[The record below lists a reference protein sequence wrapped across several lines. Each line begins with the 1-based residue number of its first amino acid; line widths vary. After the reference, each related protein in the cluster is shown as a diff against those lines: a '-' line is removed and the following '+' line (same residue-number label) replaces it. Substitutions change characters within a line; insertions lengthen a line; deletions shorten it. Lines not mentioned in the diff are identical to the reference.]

1 MVRLWQKQPVFQ
13 RRRFFQGRA
22 IRGSDIKDISWLSPA
37 GQEMA
42 DEAWNAGFV
51 KCFGMRL
58 AGDIIGE
65 MDEHGEPIVGDTL
78 LVLLNAHHEPI
89 PFTLPAHQEGQQWE
103 FVLDTA
109 DGSITPHTA
118 MNGEPYK
125 LQGRSLAVLRIKAPM
140 EESAALISPLQAR
153 KALEP
158 ERSQP
163 GAKPIPTV
171 G

>member
-1 MVRLWQKQPVFQ
+1 
-13 RRRFFQGRA
+13 
-22 IRGSDIKDISWLSPA
+22 
-37 GQEMA
+37 MA
-42 DEAWNAGFV
+42 DEAWNVGFV

-65 MDEHGEPIVGDTL
+65 KDEHGEPIVGDTL

-140 EESAALISPLQAR
+140 EESAALISPLQAQR
-153 KALEP
+153 RLSQSEASQVPSLSQQSGEIIRR
-158 ERSQP
+158 RS
-163 GAKPIPTV
+163 ASK
-171 G
+171 